1 MPSEFAVTHR
11 VQFSE
16 TDMAG
21 IVHFSNYFRLMEEI
35 EHAFFRSIGM
45 SVVMQHDG
53 MHIGWPRVAANCE
66 YFGPAK
72 FEDELELKLRIMRL
86 GEKSFSYEVDF
97 MLAGRR
103 IALGKVTSVCCLIE
117 AGGMKSIPIPAALRE
132 KIMPA
137 ASSTPDETKE

>member
-1 MPSEFAVTHR
+1 MPSEFTIKHR

-21 IVHFSNYFRLMEEI
+21 IMHFSNYFRLMEEV

-66 YFGPAK
+66 YFGPVK
-72 FEDELELKLRIMRL
+72 FEDELDLQLRVARL
-86 GEKSFSYEVDF
+86 GEKSMTYEVDF
-97 MLAGRR
+97 LLNDRR
-103 IALGKVTSVCCLIE
+103 IALGKITSVCCLIE
-117 AGGMKSIPIPAALRE
+117 ATGMKSIPIPPALRE
-132 KIMPA
+132 KITA
-137 ASSTPDETKE
+137 

>member
-1 MPSEFAVTHR
+1 MPQEFTFKHR

-21 IVHFSNYFRLMEEI
+21 IMHFSNYFRLMEEV

-66 YFGPAK
+66 YFGPVK
-72 FEDELELKLRIMRL
+72 FEDELDLQLRVARL
-86 GEKSFSYEVDF
+86 GEKSMTYEVDF
-97 MLAGRR
+97 LLNDRR
-103 IALGKVTSVCCLIE
+103 IALGKITSVCCLIE
-117 AGGMKSIPIPAALRE
+117 ATGMKSIPIPPALRE
-132 KIMPA
+132 KITA
-137 ASSTPDETKE
+137 